1 MFAGGVPSSNIFA
14 AGEIMA
20 GNILRKGYIA
30 GVGMTIGTVMGRL
43 AGQEAGRHAAH

>member
-1 MFAGGVPSSNIFA
+1 MTGGEPARNIYA

-30 GVGMTIGTVMGRL
+30 GVGMTIGTVFGRI
-43 AGQEAGRHAAH
+43 AGEEAARHAAR

>member
-1 MFAGGVPSSNIFA
+1 MADGAAAANIYA

-30 GVGMTIGTVMGRL
+30 GIGMTIGTVFGRI
-43 AGQEAGRHAAH
+43 AGEGAARHGR